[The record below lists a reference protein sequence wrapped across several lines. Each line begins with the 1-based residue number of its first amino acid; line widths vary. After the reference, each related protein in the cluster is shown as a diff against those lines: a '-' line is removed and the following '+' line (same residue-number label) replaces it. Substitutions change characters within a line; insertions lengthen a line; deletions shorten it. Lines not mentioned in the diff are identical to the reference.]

1 MSMLRRPAPSRP
13 YSRSIAFVTRS
24 YCLSY
29 LTLELSPP
37 SSIVLAAEAGYDSVG
52 IRLMPALPGGQAFP
66 LMDDDR
72 LMRET
77 ERRLEDTGLSI
88 FDVEIAR
95 IDEHT
100 EVETWLPMLE
110 AAARLRARTIIAA
123 GLDPDESRLTD
134 TFAALCQAAAPYG
147 LSINLEFTPW
157 APLNSAAAAT
167 RVVAAADQPNGE
179 VLIDTIHVARS
190 STTLDDL
197 RAIPPGKMSYFQI
210 CDCPS
215 GPAETLEDLLH
226 TAREERLLPGEG
238 GADLA
243 GIIGALPEDLIVNVE
258 IPSHRR
264 IAAMGHAAW
273 AKTCLDASREA
284 MDRFDRAR

>member
-1 MSMLRRPAPSRP
+1 MSRA
-13 YSRSIAFVTRS
+13 

-37 SSIVLAAEAGYDSVG
+37 ETLTIAAEAGYDSVG
-52 IRLMPALPGGQAFP
+52 VRMMPALAGGQAFP
-66 LMDDDR
+66 LMHDKA

-77 ERRLEDTGLSI
+77 ERRLADTGLLV

-100 EVETWLPMLE
+100 NVETWLPMLE
-110 AAARLRARTIIAA
+110 AAGRLKAKTVIAA
-123 GLDPDESRLTD
+123 GLDPDEVRMTD
-134 TFAALCQAAAPYG
+134 TFAALCDAALPYG

-157 APLNSAAAAT
+157 APLNNAAAAN
-167 RVVAAADQPNGE
+167 RVVAAADRANGE

-190 STTLDDL
+190 GTTLDDV
-197 RAIPPGKMSYFQI
+197 RAIPADRMSYFQI

-215 GPAETLEDLLH
+215 EPARSLEDLLF

-243 GIIGALPEDLIVNVE
+243 GIISALPDDLIVSVE
-258 IPSHRR
+258 IPNHRR
-264 IAAMGHAAW
+264 IAEMGHTAW
-273 AKTCLDASREA
+273 AKTCLDESRRA
-284 MDRFDRAR
+284 M